1 MPTMNIP
8 DFAGV
13 STAVEKPNANGRVA
27 AGSSRPVALSNED
40 KAVLDNMVAGLGA
53 IGDAAWA
60 SGNGTLVAILK
71 TIANGVLSTAP
82 SPVQARNPDYETVAA
97 SATDQVMGASGAAG
111 DYISHVII
119 IPATTSPGAVSIKDG
134 SGSAITIFTGG
145 ASSVTSL
152 VPFAVPLGLI
162 AGTAWKI
169 TTGAAV
175 SAIGVGDFT

>member
-1 MPTMNIP
+1 
-8 DFAGV
+8 
-13 STAVEKPNANGRVA
+13 
-27 AGSSRPVALSNED
+27 
-40 KAVLDNMVAGLGA
+40 
-53 IGDAAWA
+53 
-60 SGNGTLVAILK
+60 
-71 TIANGVLSTAP
+71 
-82 SPVQARNPDYETVAA
+82 
-97 SATDQVMGASGAAG
+97 MGASGAAG